1 MVVDVLCSYQGYFIG
16 MSLTPLVYGQRQAKR
31 KTGKLVQDLSIKV
44 EQNTEEGGE
53 QRAAR

>member
-1 MVVDVLCSYQGYFIG
+1 

>member
-16 MSLTPLVYGQRQAKR
+16 ISLTPLVYGQRRVKR
-31 KTGKLVQDLSIKV
+31 KTGKIVQELSIKA